1 MKKTKVV
8 CTIGP
13 ASEQKDCLEKLIGT
27 AGMNVMRM
35 NFSHGDY
42 EEQGFRIKNVKAL
55 NAEHGW
61 TTGIALDTKGPE
73 IRTGLLAEDYAGVM
87 VKAGD
92 TVILTMDYSFIG
104 GKQADGTVKV
114 AISYAGLYDDIQV
127 GGKILFEDGLFQLV
141 VKEKTANRELVCE
154 SLSNRKLKPKRNC
167 NVPGVVL
174 NMPYISPKDKADM
187 EFACDQG
194 LDFIFASFVRRADD
208 LRQIREILAAK
219 GNDHIKIISKIEN
232 QEGVR
237 NMEEIIKLSDG
248 VMVARGDLGV
258 DVDAWDLPEIQ
269 KQMIYLAQ
277 STGKIVITA
286 TQMLDSMQ
294 QNPRP
299 TRAEVS
305 DVANAIYD
313 RTTAIMLSGESAA
326 GKYPIESVTAMKD
339 IAEYT
344 EENINFRKR
353 FWENN
358 LDLGDDF
365 LSSICNAAVSCAYQV
380 EAKAIICV
388 TNNGETAFKLS
399 AYKPECPIIAVTVNE
414 KACRQLNLAWNVYPV
429 YAEKK
434 DSTDE
439 LFQYAIEKALQTG
452 IVHKGDK
459 VIITGASSVGNAVT
473 DTIKIHIL

>member
-42 EEQGFRIKNVKAL
+42 EEQGFRIKNVKEL

-61 TTGIALDTKGPE
+61 NTGLALDTKGPE
-73 IRTGLLAEDYAGVM
+73 IRTGLLKEDYAGVM

-92 TVILTMDYSFIG
+92 KVVLTMDYSFVG
-104 GKQADGTVKV
+104 GKQDDGSVKV
-114 AISYAGLYDDIQV
+114 AISYAGLYDDISV

-141 VKEKTANRELVCE
+141 VKEKGPNRELICE

-167 NVPGVVL
+167 NVPGVIL
-174 NMPYISPKDKADM
+174 NMPYISPKDKADI
-187 EFACDQG
+187 EFACDQD

-208 LRQIREILAAK
+208 LKQIRDILAAK
-219 GNDHIKIISKIEN
+219 GNTHIKVISKIEN
-232 QEGVR
+232 QEGVS
-237 NMEEIIKLSDG
+237 NMPEIIELSDG

-269 KQMIYLAQ
+269 KEMIYLAQ
-277 STGKIVITA
+277 SQGKIVITA

-305 DVANAIYD
+305 DVHNAVLD
-313 RTTAIMLSGESAA
+313 GTGATMLSGESAQGDYPFEA
-326 GKYPIESVTAMKD
+326 VSYMSKIDEKAEDSLDHELMINNVLNGNKELDSDDAVGLAAATLAMNFDIDAIVAEGDVDLALAISEYRPAADVFYACACSKCARTLSVVWGVQPVIGKYEDALKAAKD
-339 IAEYT
+339 A
-344 EENINFRKR
+344 
-353 FWENN
+353 
-358 LDLGDDF
+358 LG
-365 LSSICNAAVSCAYQV
+365 L
-380 EAKAIICV
+380 EA
-388 TNNGETAFKLS
+388 
-399 AYKPECPIIAVTVNE
+399 
-414 KACRQLNLAWNVYPV
+414 
-429 YAEKK
+429 
-434 DSTDE
+434 
-439 LFQYAIEKALQTG
+439 
-452 IVHKGDK
+452 
-459 VIITGASSVGNAVT
+459 GA
-473 DTIKIHIL
+473 HILKVNANGVTLVDVE